1 MRVPKTLSTVE
12 SRGATGAGMVLARH
26 TVTAISPTRMG
37 PSRMANA
44 RLLAIMRPSILSLPP
59 GNPHNLTRRAL
70 ADPSAGCRSLR
81 CVYAGVGRLFFTR
94 SSTRMPASLSM
105 LMSAS
110 MLNSSISP
118 RNSSSSRDCGT
129 PSRLAARDLPS
140 PRATVR
146 ISDMSR
152 ERSNKFSAST
162 YGNPKSANRFPV
174 RATAAAVRL
183 LIVGLR
189 CVIPCCLSFCRNSER
204 GATDSS
210 LLRLKGPVANVADT
224 NLARSGC
231 VDRGPQT
238 QEITGNIVVI
248 AGDLELVGELGP
260 GPAIDAVMHRHNV
273 PIVFDSDPQLTA
285 DTGGFCTATLQAV
298 AVHDQT
304 V

>member
-1 MRVPKTLSTVE
+1 
-12 SRGATGAGMVLARH
+12 
-26 TVTAISPTRMG
+26 
-37 PSRMANA
+37 
-44 RLLAIMRPSILSLPP
+44 
-59 GNPHNLTRRAL
+59 
-70 ADPSAGCRSLR
+70 
-81 CVYAGVGRLFFTR
+81 
-94 SSTRMPASLSM
+94 
-105 LMSAS
+105 

-118 RNSSSSRDCGT
+118 RSNSSSRDCGT
-129 PSRLAARDLPS
+129 TQS
-140 PRATVR
+140 PGRPGPASSRATGANFGHESGTEQQILRLDVR
-146 ISDMSR
+146 
-152 ERSNKFSAST
+152 
-162 YGNPKSANRFPV
+162 NPKSANRFPV

-260 GPAIDAVMHRHNV
+260 GPAIDAVMHRHKC
-273 PIVFDSDPQLTA
+273 A
-285 DTGGFCTATLQAV
+285 DRF
-298 AVHDQT
+298 
-304 V
+304 